1 MWSEYAH
8 FELIREAL
16 KLIKDEGARVI
27 IKARPYSGASKPIES
42 KFSVI
47 DRHVVS
53 LMDGWTGSNRMD
65 KKVQRVGKAANPYAG
80 PVETFEEEFFLRLTD
95 FQEFAIRTGPFAG
108 RSPMQIYRDH
118 VVNGWRPVRSEE
130 HTSELQSLMRISYAV
145 FC

>member
-65 KKVQRVGKAANPYAG
+65 KKVKRVGKAAIPYAG
-80 PVETFEEEFFLRLTD
+80 PFETFEEEFFFRLTD
-95 FQEFAIRTGPFAG
+95 FQEFAIGTVTLAG
-108 RSPMQIYRDH
+108 RSPMQIYRQH
-118 VVNGWRPVRSEE
+118 VVKGWRPVSDDPIPLDCAKLGR
-130 HTSELQSLMRISYAV
+130 
-145 FC
+145 